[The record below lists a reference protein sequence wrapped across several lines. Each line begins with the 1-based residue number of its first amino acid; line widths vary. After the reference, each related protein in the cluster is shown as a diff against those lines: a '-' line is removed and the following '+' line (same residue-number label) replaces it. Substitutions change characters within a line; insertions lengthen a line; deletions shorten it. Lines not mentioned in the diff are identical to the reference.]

1 MNPPHVTHTAIHT
14 QFPLYTTV
22 AACPVA
28 AVYGWGVS
36 QNSIKTN
43 SILQT
48 PPLHFTPPLLGA
60 KVQDNPLLNEREWR
74 LRVRAPT
81 VHPIQQ
87 PAVVRPS
94 LGYAVNFHHL
104 VPNQASNGILRK
116 TSTCYYSYIGLPVP
130 QRYHVVTVPEDASS
144 SPCAARPPAL
154 WSDSVVRFRPAQS
167 SIPVALIQRLH

>member
-104 VPNQASNGILRK
+104 VPNLNLLLLI
-116 TSTCYYSYIGLPVP
+116 YW
-130 QRYHVVTVPEDASS
+130 
-144 SPCAARPPAL
+144 AARSSTLSCRDGPRGCVVISLCRPPTG
-154 WSDSVVRFRPAQS
+154 
-167 SIPVALIQRLH
+167 PVE